1 MIFIVPIGQLWA
13 MEVDP
18 ETALGEFRDL
28 VKTAMGSPADPASG
42 DGGGMMGNIG
52 LPDFKGEI
60 TEMLSGVF
68 HISRPALITF

>member
-1 MIFIVPIGQLWA
+1 

-28 VKTAMGSPADPASG
+28 VKTAMGPPADPASG
-42 DGGGMMGNIG
+42 GGGGMMGNIG

-60 TEMLSGVF
+60 TEMLSGVCN
-68 HISRPALITF
+68 HMSRPALITF

>member
-1 MIFIVPIGQLWA
+1 

-28 VKTAMGSPADPASG
+28 VKTAMGPPADPAPG
-42 DGGGMMGNIG
+42 GGGGMMGNIG

-60 TEMLSGVF
+60 TEMLSGACS
-68 HISRPALITF
+68 HISTLALIAF